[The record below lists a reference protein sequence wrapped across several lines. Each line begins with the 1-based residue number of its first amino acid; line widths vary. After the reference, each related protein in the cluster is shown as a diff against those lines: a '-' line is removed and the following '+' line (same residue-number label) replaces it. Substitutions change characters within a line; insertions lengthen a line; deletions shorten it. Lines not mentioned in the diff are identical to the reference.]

1 MSVTQ
6 KASKKLKQLFT
17 YIKEVNFLNP
27 AFLLLL
33 VLLPLLAF
41 WYYKKYRKYYAT
53 LRMPTL
59 EPVRGV
65 TSWRGRGRASLPIF
79 RGLAFVALVIA
90 LARPQLTM
98 KEEEVKANGIDIML
112 VMDLS
117 SSMLAQDFQPDRL
130 EVSKRVAADFVEKRP
145 YDRIGLVV
153 FAGEAFTQCPLTTDH
168 RIIKEFL
175 ASLECGILEDG
186 TAIGMGLATGVN
198 RLKDSKVKSKIA
210 ILLTDG
216 VNNAGY
222 VKPITAAEIAQQYA
236 VKVYTIGVGTM
247 GDALTPVSRR
257 SDGRYIFGLA
267 RVEIDEPLMRQIAEM
282 TGGQYFRATTAE
294 SLEQI
299 YDQIDKL
306 EKTEIEVT
314 SLKRSS
320 EEFYKFAAA
329 GLILLLLEMVLRY
342 SIFRTIP

>member
-1 MSVTQ
+1 M
-6 KASKKLKQLFT
+6 KQLFT
-17 YIKEVNFLNP
+17 YIKEINFLNP
-27 AFLLLL
+27 EFLLLL
-33 VLLPLLAF
+33 VLLPALAYF
-41 WYYKKYRKYYAT
+41 YYKRYRTYYAT

-59 EPVRGV
+59 EPMRGI
-65 TSWRGRGRASLPIF
+65 TSWRGSMRASLPIF
-79 RGLAFVALVIA
+79 RSLAFIALVIA
-90 LARPQLTM
+90 MARPQLTL
-98 KEEEVKANGIDIML
+98 KEEEVNANGIDIML
-112 VMDLS
+112 VIDLS

-130 EVSKRVAADFVEKRP
+130 EVSKRVASDFVEKRP
-145 YDRIGLVV
+145 YDRIGLAV

-175 ASLECGILEDG
+175 AGLECGVLEDG

-222 VKPITAAEIAQQYA
+222 IQPITAAEIAQEYG
-236 VKVYTIGVGTM
+236 VKVYTIGVGTI

-257 SDGRYIFGLA
+257 SDGRYIFGMA
-267 RVEIDEPLMRQIAEM
+267 RVEIDEPLMKRIAEM
-282 TGGQYFRATTAE
+282 TGGLYFRATTE
-294 SLEQI
+294 QSLEEI

-306 EKTEIEVT
+306 EKTEIEVK

-329 GLILLLLEMVLRY
+329 GLVLLLLEMVLRY
-342 SIFRTIP
+342 SVLRAIP